1 VGTRSFVLQKMT
13 NVGAPRRSLQC
24 VLQSTQC
31 DNDANICDCVIGGKW
46 NSKQLPVHGRH
57 IYMQCWCRTT
67 ARCYVSPKPAAD
79 IHKDKSCLPALQ
91 PPHNGFGGSYQKH
104 GQKTR
109 NLEHAYPSHVTNRC
123 ICLEILAS

>member
-1 VGTRSFVLQKMT
+1 LEYLEVAYSVFCRAPIVITTQIFAIVLSEENETT
-13 NVGAPRRSLQC
+13 NNCQC
-24 VLQSTQC
+24 VESDMHAVLVS
-31 DNDANICDCVIGGKW
+31 N
-46 NSKQLPVHGRH
+46 HF
-57 IYMQCWCRTT
+57 

-109 NLEHAYPSHVTNRC
+109 KLEHVTNRYV
-123 ICLEILAS
+123 CLEILAS